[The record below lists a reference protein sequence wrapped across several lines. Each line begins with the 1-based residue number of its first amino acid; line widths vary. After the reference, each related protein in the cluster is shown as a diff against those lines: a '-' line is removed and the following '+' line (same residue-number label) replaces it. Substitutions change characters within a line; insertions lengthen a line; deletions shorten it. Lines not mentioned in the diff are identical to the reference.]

1 MSIELVGWVAVV
13 LTQVFWFP
21 NIARILRTRD
31 VDGYSLTAWLI
42 MLCGLACWLVYFA
55 AKGDVVGVV
64 ANVSGVS
71 GAAFTTGCIW
81 FWGRGRNRSAHVL
94 NASPLAEPLTTDQG

>member
-1 MSIELVGWVAVV
+1 MSIELVGWVAVG

-31 VDGYSLTAWLI
+31 VAGYSLTAWLI
-42 MLCGLACWLVYFA
+42 MLCGLTCWLVYFTV
-55 AKGDVVGVV
+55 KGDVVGVV
-64 ANVSGVS
+64 ANISGVT

-81 FWGRGRNRSAHVL
+81 FWGRGRHQSAHV
-94 NASPLAEPLTTDQG
+94 PLAEPITTDQR